1 MGQKTMPV
9 LIYVAGLGS
18 DKLNSADAVADVIA
32 DTLDLRKQPGKYQ
45 SKTEASLTAPAGLK
59 ASKGVYEVGTNACVL
74 QLFELDYKGLF
85 EGSGSSVGPSVSPGL
100 VRTSQYALFGMVML
114 IGALFRPSKGWAAK
128 VQIVLG
134 FFGVAALMFAW
145 LTAIFAALVAAGVD
159 FPGFLGGIFGEEAA
173 GWWFGISGTAAVV
186 TWAALRKSVLSFATT
201 LGQLI
206 DYIRNAGK
214 VRDDISLAIDRAIND
229 LRDNEWSADVHLL
242 GYSFG
247 SLACFDAAFPDPNS
261 LLQVEPFQH
270 VKSFTAIGCPLDLV
284 RLYMPS
290 YAENRVPRKQDLP
303 WKNVFNAADIFGSNL
318 KDKSDVA
325 EATTSAAVAQ
335 VLRPYGDPESI
346 RYTSQELGLLSV
358 FMARGFRTHDRYWG
372 DAKSGSCFGR
382 LISDWIP
389 LVAVAAPPPPPAAA
403 PPAGP

>member
-1 MGQKTMPV
+1 MGQNTMPV

-18 DKLNSADAVADVIA
+18 DKLNSADAVADCIA
-32 DTLDLRKQPGKYQ
+32 DALDRRKQPTKYQ
-45 SKTEASLTAPAGLK
+45 AKTGASVTAPAGLK
-59 ASKGVYEVGTNACVL
+59 ASKGVYEVGSDACVL
-74 QLFELDYKGLF
+74 QLFELDYKGLLQ
-85 EGSGSSVGPSVSPGL
+85 GSGSSVGPSVSPGV

-114 IGALFRPSKGWAAK
+114 IGALFRRSKGWAAK

-134 FFGVAALMFAW
+134 CAGAAALMFAW

-159 FPGFLGGIFGEEAA
+159 FPGFLGGVFGEKAA

-186 TWAALRKSVLSFATT
+186 TWAALRKSILSFATT

-206 DYIRNAGK
+206 DYVRNAGR

-229 LRDNEWSADVHLL
+229 LRDNEWSGDVHLL

-270 VKSFTAIGCPLDLV
+270 VKSFTAIGCPLDIV
-284 RLYMPS
+284 RLYLPS
-290 YAENRVPRKQDLP
+290 YAENRVSRKQDLP

-318 KDKSDVA
+318 KDKNDAA
-325 EATTSAAVAQ
+325 EATKEEKVAQ
-335 VLRPYGDPESI
+335 VLQPYGDPVSI

-358 FMARGFRTHDRYWG
+358 LMARGFRTHDGYWG
-372 DAKSGSCFGR
+372 EAKSASCFGA
-382 LISDWIP
+382 LISDWVP
-389 LVAVAAPPPPPAAA
+389 LAAVAATPPAAA
-403 PPAGP
+403 QPGVT